1 MSKESLDT
9 QGTSGRSYW
18 RSLEELSQTAEFRAR
33 LDREFP
39 REAAEMRDPVSRRSF
54 LKLMGA
60 SMALSS
66 LVGCQFA
73 LKQPQEK
80 IVPYVRQPE
89 QVIPGRPLYFAV
101 QGYGIG
107 LLAESHEGRPT
118 KVDGNPDHPASLG
131 LSDAWIQASV
141 LTMYDPDR
149 SQQILNA
156 GKPASWA
163 DASAALATAASAAA
177 DGLRIISEPTSSP
190 SVVAAILG

>member
-18 RSLEELSQTAEFRAR
+18 RSLEELSQTAEFRR

-89 QVIPGRPLYFAV
+89 QVIPGRPLYFATSMASPRLWHRV
-101 QGYGIG
+101 VGRKPRGSPDQGRRQ
-107 LLAESHEGRPT
+107 SRPS
-118 KVDGNPDHPASLG
+118 G
-131 LSDAWIQASV
+131 QASV
-141 LTMYDPDR
+141 R
-149 SQQILNA
+149 
-156 GKPASWA
+156 
-163 DASAALATAASAAA
+163 ATRGFRHQS
-177 DGLRIISEPTSSP
+177 
-190 SVVAAILG
+190 